1 VRAAGAV
8 ALAAFS
14 VAFGVAVNGSRA
26 PGAGAAAATHGSYCQ
41 AALAVAQYGGH
52 DRAHLDA
59 LIGRALARSQGA
71 RGSVK
76 SLRLMRGAPP
86 TTHAYAV
93 ALRSFTQFNTDH
105 CCECHASSEPPQLMS
120 GPPDRGRLTPH
131 APRG

>member
-26 PGAGAAAATHGSYCQ
+26 PGAGAAAAAHGSYCQ

-59 LIGRALARSQGA
+59 LIGRALARSRGA

-76 SLRLMRGAPP
+76 SLRLMRSASP
-86 TTHAYAV
+86 TTPAYGA
-93 ALRSFTQFNTDH
+93 ARGSFTKFNTDH
-105 CCECHASSEPPQLMS
+105 CCECHASSEPPQVMS
-120 GPPDRGRLTPH
+120 QPPPDGT
-131 APRG
+131 